1 MSSSLPNNETSTSQ
15 NWNVPL
21 LLIDA
26 ERERRK
32 PAGAEPNLS
41 ERDLAQFQAK
51 RPQTALP
58 EWRQRRDKGIQQ
70 KSVKLIA
77 NVLKHLIRESSLLA
91 PDFRSFKSQEL
102 TFVSLNLFLLVALL
116 LMHILFPSYFGSP
129 PLMLVVVLASGFL
142 ANAVEL
148 VWMRGKRFLS
158 PNRIVALTWATIA
171 LNMTIAFALA
181 SLSYRQDIQY
191 FALMLA
197 PILQAAFRLSLG
209 ATLLAVTASASL
221 IFSWVWNY
229 FRLHPPSDLNE
240 YIEAGTIS
248 LIYAIAGLLVW
259 ALVNHLR
266 AKQTDLAKSLVEL
279 EQAKERL
286 VIEQKLA
293 AVGRFSTAIAHEIR
307 NPVAMISSALTTAFN
322 RGMDSEE
329 RQEMFEIA
337 AKEASRL
344 EKLTTDFL
352 AYARPRSPSKERG
365 DVGDS
370 IEYIA
375 DICRPRAAA
384 RAVDIHAEAPDGLW
398 ADIDGGQIQ
407 QALLNLAMNA
417 IEASPSG
424 AMVVLRGTREN
435 GRIRIEVENTRGP
448 IAADAVG
455 CIFEPF
461 FTTKPSGTGL
471 GLAIAHSI
479 VVAHRGELVLSRN
492 EPGLVQFSIILPA
505 YTREAGS

>member
-1 MSSSLPNNETSTSQ
+1 MSSSLSNKVASTRARG
-15 NWNVPL
+15 NAPL
-21 LLIDA
+21 LLIEV

-32 PAGAEPNLS
+32 PAPG
-41 ERDLAQFQAK
+41 K
-51 RPQTALP
+51 
-58 EWRQRRDKGIQQ
+58 QQ
-70 KSVKLIA
+70 KSVMLIA

-102 TFVSLNLFLLVALL
+102 TFVGLNLFLLAALFL
-116 LMHILFPSYFGSP
+116 IHILFRSYFGSP
-129 PLMLVVVLASGFL
+129 PAMLVVVLAFGFV

-148 VWMRGKRFLS
+148 MWMRGRKFLS
-158 PNRIVALTWATIA
+158 PNRIVVLTWAAIA
-171 LNMTIAFALA
+171 VNLAIAFALA
-181 SLSYRQDIQY
+181 SISYRQDIQY

-209 ATLLAVTASASL
+209 ATLVAVTASSSL
-221 IFSWVWNY
+221 IFFWVWNY

-240 YIEAGTIS
+240 YLEAGTIS
-248 LIYAIAGLLVW
+248 AIYAIAGLLVW
-259 ALVNHLR
+259 TLVNHLR
-266 AKQTDLAKSLVEL
+266 SKQTDLAQSLVQL
-279 EQAKERL
+279 DAAKERL
-286 VIEQKLA
+286 LIEEKLA

-307 NPVAMISSALTTAFN
+307 NPVAMISSALSTAFN
-322 RGMDSEE
+322 RAPDSAE

-337 AKEASRL
+337 AREASRL

-365 DVGDS
+365 DVSDS
-370 IEYIA
+370 IGYIA

-384 RAVDIHAEAPDGLW
+384 RAVAIRAEAPDGLW

-407 QALLNLAMNA
+407 QALLNLSMNA

-424 AMVVLRGTREN
+424 ATVVLRGTRDKE
-435 GRIRIEVENTRGP
+435 RIRIEVENAHGP
-448 IAADAVG
+448 IPADAVG

-461 FTTKPSGTGL
+461 FTTKSSGTGL

-479 VVAHRGELVLSRN
+479 VLGHGGELVLSRN
-492 EPGLVQFSIILPA
+492 EPGVVQFSIILPA
-505 YTREAGS
+505 YTREAVS

>member
-1 MSSSLPNNETSTSQ
+1 MPSSLLPNKEASTRE
-15 NWNVPL
+15 NRRAPL
-21 LLIDA
+21 LLI
-26 ERERRK
+26 ETEQERRD
-32 PAGAEPNLS
+32 PHGH
-41 ERDLAQFQAK
+41 QFQSYE
-51 RPQTALP
+51 R
-58 EWRQRRDKGIQQ
+58 RQRQDKGKQQ
-70 KSVKLIA
+70 KSVMLIA

-102 TFVSLNLFLLVALL
+102 TFVSLNLFLLVALFL
-116 LMHILFPSYFGSP
+116 IHILFPSYLGSP
-129 PLMLVVVLASGFL
+129 PAMLVAVLAFGFL
-142 ANAVEL
+142 VNAVEL
-148 VWMRGKRFLS
+148 VWIRRKQFLS
-158 PNRIVALTWATIA
+158 PNQIVALTWATIA
-171 LNMTIAFALA
+171 VNMAIAFALA
-181 SLSYRQDIQY
+181 SISYRQDIQY

-221 IFSWVWNY
+221 ILFWVWNY

-240 YIEAGTIS
+240 YLEAGTIS
-248 LIYAIAGLLVW
+248 LIYAIAGLLVCT
-259 ALVNHLR
+259 LVNHLR
-266 AKQTDLAKSLVEL
+266 SKQTDLTNSLVEL
-279 EQAKERL
+279 DRAKEKL
-286 VIEQKLA
+286 LIEERLA

-322 RGMDSEE
+322 PGLESDE

-337 AKEASRL
+337 AKEATRL

-370 IEYIA
+370 IGYIA

-384 RAVDIHAEAPDGLW
+384 TAVAIRAEAPDGLW
-398 ADIDGGQIQ
+398 AEIDGGQIQ

-424 AMVVLRGTREN
+424 AMVVLRGARDN
-435 GRIRIEVENTRGP
+435 GRIRIEVENSHGP
-448 IAADAVG
+448 IPAHAVQ

-461 FTTKPSGTGL
+461 FTTKSSGTGL

-479 VVAHRGELVLSRN
+479 VLGHGGELVLSRN

-505 YTREAGS
+505 YTQEAGS